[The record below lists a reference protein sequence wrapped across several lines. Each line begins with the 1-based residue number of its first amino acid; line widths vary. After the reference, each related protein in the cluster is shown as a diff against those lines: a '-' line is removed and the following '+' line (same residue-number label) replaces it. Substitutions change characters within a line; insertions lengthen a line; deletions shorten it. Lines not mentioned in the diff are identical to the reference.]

1 VTWTNRQ
8 HDEALKKVKDGEKL
22 SDHEERK
29 LREAS
34 QQAGGRG
41 TTANKAMQD
50 YDKRRR

>member
-1 VTWTNRQ
+1 MTWTNRQ
-8 HDEALKKVKDGEKL
+8 HDEALKKVDEGKRL

-41 TTANKAMQD
+41 TTAHKAIQD
-50 YDKRRR
+50 YDKRR